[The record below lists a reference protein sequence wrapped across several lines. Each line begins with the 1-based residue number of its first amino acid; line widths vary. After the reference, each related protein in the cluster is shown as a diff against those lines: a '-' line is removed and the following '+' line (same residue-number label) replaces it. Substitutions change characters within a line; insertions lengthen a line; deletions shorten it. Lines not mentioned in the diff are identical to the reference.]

1 MPRPKVGIGG
11 RRGRGSEAPLPLSAV
26 LPGCD
31 FGIGNREGGG
41 EVTPSHLDLVPRI
54 ICLCLSHTTKHHP
67 RPRHHFSHHVALPSS
82 IELLGESHPLLSQ
95 QLALR
100 HLLTLLVAA
109 SSPLQRQLRAP
120 ASSSSLLQAP
130 AQRSLFHT
138 TSLRLALSA
147 DARKKIDAAVQGN
160 PLVVFMKGTP
170 ELPMCGFSRAVCQ
183 IMEVQG
189 VKPEVMK

>member
-1 MPRPKVGIGG
+1 MSLFRQASSSLVSID
-11 RRGRGSEAPLPLSAV
+11 PLPSQQIPLRH
-26 LPGCD
+26 L
-31 FGIGNREGGG
+31 
-41 EVTPSHLDLVPRI
+41 VTQPTS
-54 ICLCLSHTTKHHP
+54 
-67 RPRHHFSHHVALPSS
+67 
-82 IELLGESHPLLSQ
+82 PLLS
-95 QLALR
+95 
-100 HLLTLLVAA
+100 
-109 SSPLQRQLRAP
+109 SSLSLQRLLRTP
-120 ASSSSLLQAP
+120 ATSSSLLQAP